1 LSASGRGD
9 DGGFVDMREMKT
21 VFGEAALS
29 PQDFA
34 ALGLDQLAFVKPIIV
49 DGQRAFAIHAAD
61 GSKLAVFEDRNSAF
75 VAARRNDLEP
85 VGVN

>member
-1 LSASGRGD
+1 MMK
-9 DGGFVDMREMKT
+9 DMNS
-21 VFGEAALS
+21 VFGETALS
-29 PQDFA
+29 PRDFA
-34 ALGLDQLAFVKPIIV
+34 ALGLDHLAFVKPIIV

-61 GSKLAVFEDRNSAF
+61 GSELAVFDDRDSAF